1 MLVRLVRERAACPFR
16 PGPALAL
23 ALALVLALAGLAAD
37 ARAQTAPAPSVEAEG
52 AELPTRP
59 LAESLRV
66 VGGRCWDGPSLVAAV
81 REWLKR
87 DEVDA
92 RLAIEVRHLVGPPER
107 VVFVVKRSGKR
118 ASERVFRDMRRPCA
132 DQRAAVSLSIALSID
147 ATLLFR
153 PDVEVPPVE
162 QEPAPPEP
170 EPPPPAPAP
179 PPLPPETHR
188 PRAASPEPRRPLP
201 VRASLEAGAAFG
213 VLPAPTPFASLS
225 LGVGP
230 FRGVSLRLAALATP
244 EAGAGLGRGRVE
256 SQLWGGRVDG
266 CLGTGPA
273 RIEGRGCVG
282 LLYGRGSARGV
293 GFAPS
298 REDAFPWV
306 SSALRFEAR
315 VALGASVAL
324 VGGVD
329 GLVLLREVRLRV
341 SDLEG
346 APVAERELSRFGLIA
361 GAGVSL
367 SLW

>member
-16 PGPALAL
+16 LGPALAL
-23 ALALVLALAGLAAD
+23 LLALAGFAVD
-37 ARAQTAPAPSVEAEG
+37 ARAQPAPASPAEAEG
-52 AELPTRP
+52 GELPTRP

-107 VVFVVKRSGKR
+107 VVFVVKRGGKR

-147 ATLLFR
+147 ATLLLR
-153 PDVEVPPVE
+153 PDVEAPPVE

-179 PPLPPETHR
+179 PPPETPR
-188 PRAASPEPRRPLP
+188 PRAARPAPPRPLP

-230 FRGVSLRLAALATP
+230 FHGVSVRLAALATP

-282 LLYGRGSARGV
+282 LLYGRGTARGV
-293 GFAPS
+293 GFTPS

-306 SSALRFEAR
+306 GSALRFEAR
-315 VALGASVAL
+315 AALGASVAL
-324 VGGVD
+324 VGGID
-329 GLVLLREVRLRV
+329 GVILLREVRLRV
-341 SDLEG
+341 SDREG
-346 APVAERELSRFGLIA
+346 APVAERELSRFGLMA